1 MSIVWINQA
10 PLPIVR
16 AGDGPGILY
25 NRDTTRPL
33 YIGSDSSIVHGNI
46 NSASILDPLAS
57 IFVEGDV
64 DVWMSAP
71 VGTTPN
77 DAIALDFIHTG
88 RSQHF
93 PSASVLSQPL
103 QDILAGQGGPNP
115 SNDALLQQI
124 LEAIQAIQPAPPTP
138 PGTVTLLHGIATLVN
153 GTVTVTVTIPAT
165 GVAILLTYA
174 GMTAE
179 MGILTATANP
189 TTNFVINST
198 NPNDN
203 SSVYWTVITA

>member
-1 MSIVWINQA
+1 MAIVWINEK

-33 YIGSDSSIVHGNI
+33 YIGNDSSIVHGNV

-71 VGTTPN
+71 VGTLPDN
-77 DAIALDFIHTG
+77 AIPLDFIHTG

-124 LEAIQAIQPAPPTP
+124 LEAIQAIQPAPPP
-138 PGTVTLLHGIATLVN
+138 SGAAVIHGIATLVN
-153 GTVTVTVTIPAT
+153 GAATVTVTVPAT
-165 GVAILLTYA
+165 GVAIVVSYA
-174 GMTAE
+174 TPTNE
-179 MGILTATANP
+179 MGILTVTANP

-203 SSVYWTVITA
+203 SNVYWAVFTS

>member
-1 MSIVWINQA
+1 MAIVWINEK

-33 YIGSDSSIVHGNI
+33 YIGNDSSIVHGNV

-71 VGTTPN
+71 VGTLPDN
-77 DAIALDFIHTG
+77 AIPLDFIHTG

-124 LEAIQAIQPAPPTP
+124 LEAIQAIQPAPPP
-138 PGTVTLLHGIATLVN
+138 SGAAVIHGIATLVN
-153 GTVTVTVTIPAT
+153 GTATVTVTVPAT
-165 GVAILLTYA
+165 GVAIVVSYGAPTS
-174 GMTAE
+174 E
-179 MGILTATANP
+179 MGILTVTMNP

-203 SSVYWTVITA
+203 STVHWAVFTS

>member
-1 MSIVWINQA
+1 MPIVWINEK

-33 YIGSDSSIVHGNI
+33 YIGNDSSIVHGNV

-57 IFVEGDV
+57 LFVEGDV

-71 VGTTPN
+71 VGTLPDN
-77 DAIALDFIHTG
+77 AVPLDFIHSG

-93 PSASVLSQPL
+93 PSASVLSEPL
-103 QDILAGQGGPNP
+103 NALLELGGGNGE

-124 LEAIQAIQPAPPTP
+124 LEAIQALQPAPPN
-138 PGTVTLLHGIATLVN
+138 PGGITLLHGMATLVN
-153 GTVTVTVTIPAT
+153 GVATVTVTVPAT
-165 GVAILLTYA
+165 GVAILVSYA

-179 MGILTATANP
+179 MGILSATANP

-203 SSVYWTVITA
+203 SNVYWTVITS

>member
-1 MSIVWINQA
+1 MAIVWINEK

-25 NRDTTRPL
+25 NRDPQRPL
-33 YIGSDSSIVHGNI
+33 YIGNDSSIVHGNV

-64 DVWMSAP
+64 DVWMCAP
-71 VGTTPN
+71 VGTIPDN
-77 DAIALDFIHTG
+77 AIPLDFIHTG

-103 QDILAGQGGPNP
+103 NDILDMGGINSE
-115 SNDALLQQI
+115 SNNALLQQI
-124 LEAIQAIQPAPPTP
+124 LEAIQALTPAPAPPT
-138 PGTVTLLHGIATLVN
+138 GATVLHGIVTLVN
-153 GTVTVTVTIPAT
+153 GTATVLATIPAT
-165 GVAILLTYA
+165 GVAIILTYA
-174 GMTAE
+174 GESAE
-179 MGILTATANP
+179 MGILSATANP

-198 NPNDN
+198 NVNDN
-203 SSVYWTVITA
+203 SSVYWAVFTQ